1 MRKEP
6 KKFAAVSLAMLLLAA
21 VCLLSAQM
29 DRQAAQDSREP
40 PLDYADGSNWAFW
53 ADTEGVPVGG
63 EAAADVF
70 LLCPTVGV
78 GKEGD
83 RTLDLGSEKNRTAF
97 VAALLMERGIYDGA
111 AALYAPFY
119 RQMTFA
125 VYNLPAG
132 EQAGPREIAYR
143 DVEAAFVHYLARSE
157 PDRPLILAGFSQ
169 GSQHL
174 LRLME
179 EYFDDPACRER
190 LVAAYCIGWPV
201 TEQDLAQFPHLAM
214 AQAEDDVGVIVSFN
228 SESPET
234 TDSLVVPEGTCTLGI
249 NPLNWRTDSLYAD
262 KSLNPG
268 ACLMNRDGSIKDE
281 QPALTGAY
289 LDPTRGTLKLP
300 DLDPADWH
308 SSLFPDGV
316 YHLYDYQFFYRS
328 LQQNVAVRTEAWL
341 AQHGAGIR
349 DAA

>member
-1 MRKEP
+1 MIKEP
-6 KKFAAVSLAMLLLAA
+6 KKIAVVSMALLLLAA

-29 DRQAAQDSREP
+29 GRSTMQKVQDP
-40 PLDYADGSNWAFW
+40 PLNYADDSNWAFW
-53 ADTEGVPVGG
+53 ADTESVPPGN

-70 LLCPTVGV
+70 LICPTVGV
-78 GKEGD
+78 GREGD
-83 RTLDLGSEKNRTAF
+83 RTLDLSSEKNRAAF
-97 VAALLMERGIYDGA
+97 VAALQMERGIYDGA

-119 RQMTFA
+119 RQMTLA
-125 VYNLPAG
+125 VYDLPAG
-132 EQAGPREIAYR
+132 EQAEPREIAYR
-143 DVEAAFVHYLARSE
+143 DVEAAFVHYLAQSE

-179 EYFDDPACRER
+179 EFFDDPACQER
-190 LVAAYCIGWPV
+190 LVAAYCLGWPV
-201 TEQDLAQFPHLAM
+201 TEQDLTQFPHLAM
-214 AQAEDDVGVIVSFN
+214 AQGEEDVGVIVSFN

-234 TDSLVVPEGTCTLGI
+234 TASLVVPEGMHTLGI

-268 ACLMNRDGSIKDE
+268 ACLMNRDGSLKE
-281 QPALTGAY
+281 ERPALTGAY

-308 SSLFPDGV
+308 SGLFPDGV

-328 LQQNVAVRTEAWL
+328 LQQNVAVRTAAWA
-341 AQHGAGIR
+341 AQHA
-349 DAA
+349 DATRNAA